1 MIGWLHKFSIP
12 RPTGQGMRTAA
23 LFLGAPLFGGLLA
36 WQLYGLEPERVC
48 KTSFDMAHVDIL
60 RAFESCV
67 GLYARSLDIKDHAI
81 IGLLVIL
88 GLGYLMMM
96 MRELRMQG
104 EISGP
109 LGWGGKFRSDDGKE
123 PPAPTVTTTDHDV
136 ANRVSDL
143 RAPRL
148 PRAALLFPSGRDR

>member
-1 MIGWLHKFSIP
+1 MKNWLRSFSLP
-12 RPTGQGMRTAA
+12 RPTGQGLRTAA
-23 LFLGAPLFGGLLA
+23 LFMGAPLFGGLLA

-48 KTSFDMAHVDIL
+48 KTSFDLAKIDGAGII
-60 RAFESCV
+60 RAFEACI
-67 GLYARSLDIKDHAI
+67 GLYAKSLNIRDHAV

-109 LGWGGKFRSDDGKE
+109 LGWGGKFRSDDGK
-123 PPAPTVTTTDHDV
+123 PPPTVTTTTKTEV
-136 ANRVSDL
+136 APP
-143 RAPRL
+143 AEPT
-148 PRAALLFPSGRDR
+148 P